1 MRLFILILILW
12 GANSFFEYQMRH
24 IDSIKPVQQYEYA
37 QKLNLANELNTYE
50 RSF

>member
-12 GANSFFEYQMRH
+12 SANSFFEYQMRH
-24 IDSIKPVQQYEYA
+24 IDNLNPAQQYEYA
-37 QKLNLANELNTYE
+37 QKINLANELNTYE